1 MRATTA
7 QRGVELLATCCGV
20 VRGTQRQRAR
30 MAEAV
35 CASRGVDVGL
45 FCRSF
50 TRPDDL
56 AHGLEGMLPGAL
68 FRRKTARTLQLH
80 WCGSETFRH
89 RTNALFMRRY

>member
-35 CASRGVDVGL
+35 CASRGSMLVCSAVA
-45 FCRSF
+45 S
-50 TRPDDL
+50 
-56 AHGLEGMLPGAL
+56 HGLMTLRTVLRGCYPVLCFGGKRPGHFNCTGAVLRL
-68 FRRKTARTLQLH
+68 FGIAQMH
-80 WCGSETFRH
+80 YS
-89 RTNALFMRRY
+89 